1 MSPGTPM
8 PDVSQLPPE
17 MLDFALL
24 KTTGALAPRLGRLT
38 LGGRKPILTPA
49 FLGNTSRGVIPHMS
63 PDNFCRY
70 AGSNGVYVALED
82 FVEKHPEKTPPI
94 FEYNVPEPLRR
105 FAALPH
111 DTPLVLG
118 ARRTPPV
125 PTPAAHTSTAISLL
139 TSVGYK
145 SVSSEYYAAAAR
157 KLQPDVV
164 VGMADIPF
172 GQATIGIK
180 RKDKMSDRTEA
191 WLRHLVATRT
201 AMAPGEPRFAIFAPI
216 LPIERDLQS
225 WYLEH
230 LLDDM
235 ADSIS
240 GVAIYD
246 AFLLDDLPDAL
257 HHLPRLSLHVPAS
270 PHELLR
276 QVSLGM
282 DLLTVP
288 FISSATDAGIAL
300 DFTFPPP
307 DKVNGSGRQTL
318 GIDMWHAEHA
328 LALAPLSNGCRCYA
342 CTKHHRAY
350 VQHLLS
356 AKEMLG
362 WFLIQVHNHAVV
374 ESFFTSIRSSIDAG
388 TFDAHVAAFEA
399 YYEPQLPEKTGQGPR
414 ARGYHFRSEEH
425 AKQEKKNPKRW
436 NGELGGK
443 GKAVLKGAQGQQPE
457 KKQDMMHVID
467 DEVLIGLVGIEDGAE
482 AVQNT
487 NHSVKNTSLYQ
498 PCALTGYHFT
508 LNIYSRFQRHQLYLV
523 DDPEASPIAAIPHI
537 SVSSRQSLASFARS
551 WHKMLND

>member
-1 MSPGTPM
+1 MTSYDTPEAGA
-8 PDVSQLPPE
+8 SQRPRE
-17 MLDFALL
+17 MLDFGIL

-38 LGGRKPILTPA
+38 LGGRKPISTPA
-49 FLGNTSRGVIPHMS
+49 FLGNMSRGVIPHMS
-63 PDNFCRY
+63 PDNFRRH

-94 FEYNVPEPLRR
+94 FEYHVPEPLRR
-105 FAALPH
+105 FAAIPQ

-118 ARRTPPV
+118 ARRTPPI

-139 TSVGYK
+139 TSVGFK

-180 RKDKMSDRTEA
+180 RKDKMSDRTET
-191 WLRHLVATRT
+191 WLRDLVATRNAIT
-201 AMAPGEPRFAIFAPI
+201 PPEPRFDIFAPI

-225 WYLEH
+225 WYFEH

-235 ADSIS
+235 VDSIS
-240 GVAIYD
+240 GLAIYD

-276 QVSLGM
+276 HVSLGL

-288 FISSATDAGIAL
+288 FISAATDAGIAL
-300 DFTFPPP
+300 NFTFPPP
-307 DKVNGSGRQTL
+307 ENGNASTTSRQTL
-318 GIDMWHAEHA
+318 AIDMWHPEHA
-328 LALAPLSNGCRCYA
+328 LAMTPLSKGCLCYA
-342 CTKHHRAY
+342 CTKHQRAY
-350 VQHLLS
+350 IQHLLS

-362 WFLIQVHNHAVV
+362 WLLIQVHNHAVI
-374 ESFFTSIRSSIDAG
+374 ESFFASIRTSIDAG

-399 YYEPQLPEKTGQGPR
+399 YYEPQLPEKTGQAPR
-414 ARGYHFRSEEH
+414 ARGYHFQSEAH
-425 AKQEKKNPKRW
+425 AKKEKKNPKSW

-443 GKAVLKGAQGQQPE
+443 GNVILKGAHGQQPE
-457 KKQDMMHVID
+457 KKQKTMDVID
-467 DEVLIGLVGIEDGAE
+467 DEALIGIVGIEDGNE
-482 AVQNT
+482 LVQLEDLK
-487 NHSVKNTSLYQ
+487 VE
-498 PCALTGYHFT
+498 
-508 LNIYSRFQRHQLYLV
+508 
-523 DDPEASPIAAIPHI
+523 DDG
-537 SVSSRQSLASFARS
+537 QQ
-551 WHKMLND
+551 

>member
-1 MSPGTPM
+1 MRTAWPSAPRHIPHPFVVGASQNREKPGVWFEHHPIGSGAVGIMSQGRPTPE
-8 PDVSQLPPE
+8 VSQVPRE
-17 MLDFALL
+17 MVDFEVL
-24 KTTGALAPRLGRLT
+24 KTTGARAPRLGRFT

-63 PDNFCRY
+63 PDNFGRY

-82 FVEKHPEKTPPI
+82 FVEKHPEKTPPV

-105 FAALPH
+105 FAALPQ

-118 ARRTPPV
+118 ARRTPPI
-125 PTPAAHTSTAISLL
+125 PTPATHTNTAISLL

-157 KLQPDVV
+157 KLRPDVV

-172 GQATIGIK
+172 GQATISIK

-191 WLRHLVATRT
+191 WLRHLVTTRNT
-201 AMAPGEPRFAIFAPI
+201 MAVPPGEPRFDIFAPI

-235 ADSIS
+235 VDSIS
-240 GVAIYD
+240 GLAIYD

-288 FISSATDAGIAL
+288 FISSATDAGIAF

-307 DKVNGSGRQTL
+307 ETPKSSVRQTL

-328 LALAPLSNGCRCYA
+328 RAVTPLSKGCQCYA

-350 VQHLLS
+350 IQHLLS

-374 ESFFTSIRSSIDAG
+374 ESFFTSLRTSIDAG
-388 TFDAHVAAFEA
+388 TFDAHVATFEA
-399 YYEPQLPEKTGQGPR
+399 YYEPQLPEKTGQAPR

-425 AKQEKKNPKRW
+425 AKKEKKNPKRW

-443 GKAVLKGAQGQQPE
+443 GKAVLEGAHGQQPE
-457 KKQDMMHVID
+457 KKQEMMHVID
-467 DEVLIGLVGIEDGAE
+467 DEALIDLVGIEHGAE
-482 AVQNT
+482 AV
-487 NHSVKNTSLYQ
+487 HVEDLKIEDDVK
-498 PCALTGYHFT
+498 G
-508 LNIYSRFQRHQLYLV
+508 
-523 DDPEASPIAAIPHI
+523 
-537 SVSSRQSLASFARS
+537 
-551 WHKMLND
+551 

>member
-1 MSPGTPM
+1 MSLGAPM
-8 PDVSQLPPE
+8 PDVSQVPPE
-17 MLDFALL
+17 MVDFGLL

-38 LGGRKPILTPA
+38 LPSRKPILTPA
-49 FLGNTSRGVIPHMS
+49 FLANTSRGVVPHMS
-63 PDNFCRY
+63 PDNFRKY
-70 AGSNGVYVALED
+70 AGSNGVYVGLED

-94 FEYNVPEPLRR
+94 FEYNVPEPLRK
-105 FAALPH
+105 FAALPQ

-118 ARRTPPV
+118 ARRTPPI
-125 PTPAAHTSTAISLL
+125 PTPAAHTNTAISLL

-172 GQATIGIK
+172 GQPAIGIK

-191 WLRHLVATRT
+191 WLRDLVATRS
-201 AMAPGEPRFAIFAPI
+201 AMATAEPRFAIFAPI

-235 ADSIS
+235 VDSIS

-288 FISSATDAGIAL
+288 FIASATDAGIAL
-300 DFTFPPP
+300 DFSFPPP
-307 DKVNGSGRQTL
+307 ENGNSNERQTL

-328 LALAPLSNGCRCYA
+328 LAVTPLSKHCQCYA

-362 WFLIQVHNHAVV
+362 WFLIQVHNHSVV
-374 ESFFTSIRSSIDAG
+374 ESFFASIRSSIDAG
-388 TFDAHVAAFEA
+388 TFEAHVAAFEA
-399 YYEPQLPEKTGQGPR
+399 FYEPQLPEKTGQGPR

-425 AKQEKKNPKRW
+425 AKKEKKNAKRW

-443 GKAVLKGAQGQQPE
+443 GKVVLKAAHGQQPE
-457 KKQDMMHVID
+457 KKQEMMDVID
-467 DEVLIGLVGIEDGAE
+467 DEALIGLVGIEDDAD
-482 AVQNT
+482 AVQLEVLKIEDD
-487 NHSVKNTSLYQ
+487 VK
-498 PCALTGYHFT
+498 
-508 LNIYSRFQRHQLYLV
+508 
-523 DDPEASPIAAIPHI
+523 E
-537 SVSSRQSLASFARS
+537 
-551 WHKMLND
+551 

>member
-1 MSPGTPM
+1 M
-8 PDVSQLPPE
+8 
-17 MLDFALL
+17 
-24 KTTGALAPRLGRLT
+24 
-38 LGGRKPILTPA
+38 
-49 FLGNTSRGVIPHMS
+49 
-63 PDNFCRY
+63 
-70 AGSNGVYVALED
+70 
-82 FVEKHPEKTPPI
+82 EKHPEKTAPI
-94 FEYNVPEPLRR
+94 LAYNVPEPLRR

-118 ARRTPPV
+118 ARRTPPI
-125 PTPAAHTSTAISLL
+125 PTPAAHTNTSISLL

-145 SVSSEYYAAAAR
+145 AVSSQYYAAAAR

-164 VGMADIPF
+164 VAMADIPF
-172 GQATIGIK
+172 GQATVGSK

-191 WLRHLVATRT
+191 WLRDLVATRN
-201 AMAPGEPRFAIFAPI
+201 AMPPGERFAIFAPI

-235 ADSIS
+235 VDSIA

-257 HHLPRLSLHVPAS
+257 HHLPRLSLHVPAG

-307 DKVNGSGRQTL
+307 GELQAPARQTL
-318 GIDMWHAEHA
+318 GIDMWLAEHA
-328 LALAPLSNGCRCYA
+328 LAVTPLSKGCQCYA

-350 VQHLLS
+350 IQHLLS

-362 WFLIQVHNHAVV
+362 WFLIQVHNHSVV
-374 ESFFTSIRSSIDAG
+374 ESFFTSIRSSIGAG
-388 TFDAHVAAFEA
+388 TFDAHVAAFHA
-399 YYEPQLPEKTGQGPR
+399 FYEPQLPEKTGQGPR

-425 AKQEKKNPKRW
+425 AKKGKKNAKRW
-436 NGELGGK
+436 NGDLGGK
-443 GKAVLKGAQGQQPE
+443 GKVVLKGAHGQQPG
-457 KKQDMMHVID
+457 KKQDMMPDLD
-467 DEVLIGLVGIEDGAE
+467 DEALIGLVGIGDDAE
-482 AVQNT
+482 AVQVEDLKIDDD
-487 NHSVKNTSLYQ
+487 VK
-498 PCALTGYHFT
+498 
-508 LNIYSRFQRHQLYLV
+508 
-523 DDPEASPIAAIPHI
+523 E
-537 SVSSRQSLASFARS
+537 
-551 WHKMLND
+551 